1 MSKVEGKT
9 LKSYLDESELTCVC
23 IWNINKKLLDLDQD
37 EKIGLG
43 IGDLVGQVHAAGF
56 VHGDLTTSNFLFDE
70 KNSKFS
76 IIDFGL
82 STTSNKEESRA
93 VDLHVLEKV
102 NLKLKRSKFD
112 CQNA

>member
-1 MSKVEGKT
+1 M
-9 LKSYLDESELTCVC
+9 
-23 IWNINKKLLDLDQD
+23 DQD

-82 STTSNKEESRA
+82 STTSNKEENRA

-102 NLKLKRSKFD
+102 NLKRSHFD
-112 CQNA
+112 CQNALARNFQSFVT

>member
-1 MSKVEGKT
+1 M
-9 LKSYLDESELTCVC
+9 
-23 IWNINKKLLDLDQD
+23 DQD
-37 EKIGLG
+37 EKIGLR

-70 KNSKFS
+70 KNSKIS

-82 STTSNKEESRA
+82 STTSNKEENRA

-102 NLKLKRSKFD
+102 NLNLIKVIF
-112 CQNA
+112 

>member
-1 MSKVEGKT
+1 M
-9 LKSYLDESELTCVC
+9 
-23 IWNINKKLLDLDQD
+23 DQD

-43 IGDLVGQVHAAGF
+43 IGALVGQVHAAGF

-82 STTSNKEESRA
+82 STTSNKEENRA

-102 NLKLKRSKFD
+102 NLKFKRSKFH